1 MQMRLTE
8 FNLLEELAKPEYADI
23 LSGFHR
29 RAIAKSA
36 FVCSPDQDEN
46 LVFIVAAG
54 RARVYLASD
63 VREFTLSIL
72 EPGDIYS
79 THTGTYVQAM
89 EDMDVLVTPIADF
102 TRHVTAFP
110 KFTKTMVR
118 VLGDMLKSSF
128 ATIDALVFKDIS
140 RRLAS
145 FLAGEARAR
154 GRATPDGMLLD
165 LDLTTE
171 ELARMVGA
179 TRQTVST
186 LLNDMDRA
194 GLLALGGRSVF
205 LIPDPDKLEQ
215 EAGS

>member
-1 MQMRLTE
+1 MRLTE

-23 LSGFHR
+23 LASFHR
-29 RAIAKSA
+29 RAFARQALVST
-36 FVCSPDQDEN
+36 PDAQEN

-63 VREFTLSIL
+63 VREFTLSVL
-72 EPGDIYS
+72 EPGDIYA

-89 EDMDVLVTPIADF
+89 EDLDLLITPIAEF
-102 TRHVTAFP
+102 SRHIATFP

-128 ATIDALVFKDIS
+128 ATIDSLVFKDIG

-145 FLAGEARAR
+145 FLAGEARAH
-154 GRATPDGMLLD
+154 GHPTPDGVLLD
-165 LDLTTE
+165 LGLTTE

-205 LIPDPDKLEQ
+205 LIPDPDKLEK
-215 EAGS
+215 ESGN